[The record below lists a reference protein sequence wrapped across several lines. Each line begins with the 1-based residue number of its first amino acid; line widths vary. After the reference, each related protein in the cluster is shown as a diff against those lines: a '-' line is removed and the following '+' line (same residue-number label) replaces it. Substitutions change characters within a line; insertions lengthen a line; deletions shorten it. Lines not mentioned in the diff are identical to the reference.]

1 MYGENVVIYF
11 KYNISNKFNIFFP
24 MLHVKRLCIFSFD
37 KLTCLF
43 FKRIFHSKI
52 IISLSNLYVVARTL
66 QSKNISG
73 PRLTL
78 NLAWL
83 SSSLVK
89 FRFYNAIFICLL
101 STFIL
106 NVIDTARA
114 RLWDSPSRK
123 LIASFTIT
131 AGWDWASRSSKTF
144 H

>member
-1 MYGENVVIYF
+1 MYGENVVIYL

-24 MLHVKRLCIFSFD
+24 MLHVKRLYIFSFD

-89 FRFYNAIFICLL
+89 FRFYNVILICLL

-106 NVIDTARA
+106 NVIDTAIA
-114 RLWDSPSRK
+114 RLRDSPSRK

-131 AGWDWASRSSKTF
+131 AG
-144 H
+144 